1 MTTYLSN
8 LFAPYLRTI
17 YLRVIVRSNGAN
29 KQCGKQYRMG
39 ELIMGKSLNE
49 KAMLV
54 RLNISQYTGK
64 RKDKKATETVETVH
78 GVNDVGKFFK
88 ETIKRDVLKEVQKV
102 ANEIRTFHYRNT
114 LPWNDNG
121 DRLLPVMNFEK
132 YSEEMRLKRQQFE
145 AVVETFCSQWD
156 SLIDE
161 ARARL
166 NGLFNENDYPRNV
179 RKKFGYDIHI
189 NPIPIGND
197 FRVELNTDEVER
209 IQAEIETRVT
219 EALQNAQNDL
229 YRRLYEAIAHL
240 VERLTTKDA
249 IFRDSIIG
257 NLVELVELIPRL
269 NVTGDTQLDTIRQMV
284 EEKLCGIQPDILR
297 EDAEMKDTVV
307 KEANAIL
314 EVLGGLYEQSD
325 NE

>member
-1 MTTYLSN
+1 
-8 LFAPYLRTI
+8 
-17 YLRVIVRSNGAN
+17 
-29 KQCGKQYRMG
+29 
-39 ELIMGKSLNE
+39 MGKSLNE

-64 RKDKKATETVETVH
+64 KKDKQATHTVETVH

-114 LPWNDNG
+114 LPWSDNG

-132 YSEEMRLKRQQFE
+132 YSEEMRIKRQQFE

-189 NPIPIGND
+189 NPTPIGND
-197 FRVELNTDEVER
+197 FRVELNSYEVER
-209 IQAEIETRVT
+209 IQAEIESRVT
-219 EALQNAQNDL
+219 EALNNAQNDL
-229 YRRLYEAIAHL
+229 YKRLYEAIAHL

-249 IFRDSIIG
+249 VFRNSIIG

-269 NVTGDTQLDTIRQMV
+269 NVTGDIQLDNIRKMV
-284 EEKLCGIQPDILR
+284 EEKLCHVEPDVLR
-297 EDAEMKDTVV
+297 EDEQAKQETV

-314 EVLGGLYEQSD
+314 EALGGLYETND